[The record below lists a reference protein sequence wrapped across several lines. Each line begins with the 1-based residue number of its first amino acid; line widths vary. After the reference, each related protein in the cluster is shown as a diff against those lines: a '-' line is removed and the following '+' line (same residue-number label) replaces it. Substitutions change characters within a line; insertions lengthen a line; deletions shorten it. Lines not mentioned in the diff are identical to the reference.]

1 MRDWTNTRCTASFL
15 AHNTSGVCI
24 MFFIIPELKPSLRDL
39 IAYHSSMHLC
49 STWGKID
56 QSVLDRPRPKTWRL
70 KNIRLCKNGHLIT
83 FLRFPVATL
92 SCLLL
97 CMQNHLTDN
106 VNFCCAEEMH
116 SPSLKCLME
125 RLGVSSTRKRNP
137 KSELKGAWLISV
149 FQTPIESRLLQVGIH
164 STGEECVYSL
174 PSDCVCVY
182 TREID
187 VQGRYRWYQVI
198 TGTERGSW
206 TFPCFLVVSPGLLEG
221 PFVKRY
227 YCGTMS
233 CKLGD
238 FSVNE
243 ITFYLFCILDESLRS
258 GKRSSH

>member
-24 MFFIIPELKPSLRDL
+24 VFFIIPELKPSLRDL

-49 STWGKID
+49 STWGKFD
-56 QSVLDRPRPKTWRL
+56 HSVLDRPRPKTWRL

-137 KSELKGAWLISV
+137 KSELKGAWLISA
-149 FQTPIESRLLQVGIH
+149 FQTPKASTVTGGHSFHRWGMCLLP
-164 STGEECVYSL
+164 TKWL
-174 PSDCVCVY
+174 CVCVCVHQ
-182 TREID
+182 RDWCAGQI
-187 VQGRYRWYQVI
+187 
-198 TGTERGSW
+198 
-206 TFPCFLVVSPGLLEG
+206 
-221 PFVKRY
+221 
-227 YCGTMS
+227 
-233 CKLGD
+233 
-238 FSVNE
+238 
-243 ITFYLFCILDESLRS
+243 
-258 GKRSSH
+258 